1 MMVGPFRIAALST
14 DAFPGHEVAHHQ
26 PLNTLQALQGRG
38 HQVSM
43 TMGLRPD
50 HLGMTA
56 EALSAFYA
64 QTPSLHLEP
73 AGVRKGG
80 WHILN
85 QAALAWHLTGLP
97 IARAAD
103 IILTRKMEVV
113 IAAVARGLPVLYDH
127 YRPWPDQYPLLNPLL
142 RTVMRRSAYKGALL
156 HSDMA
161 AQGFARAGIA
171 EGKCHVVHNGFDAAP
186 FATVLTTG
194 SARAALG
201 LAPRSPVALY
211 AGRITATKGLDQILA
226 MAWRAPEVQFWL
238 VGAAGTETFVQEAQA
253 VPNVCL
259 FPWVAAETLPI
270 WLQAADVLLIPP
282 AAAPLVRHGGTV
294 LPAKTFPYLAAG
306 RPILAPDLPDTRGVL
321 VDGECARL
329 VPSDDPDT
337 AVAALRALLAHPE
350 LASRLGEQARKTAQR
365 FTWDARAQR
374 IEAIIARALAR
385 PDLSPNG
392 GVTP

>member
-1 MMVGPFRIAALST
+1 MKAGPFRIAALST

-26 PLNTLQALQGRG
+26 PVNTLCALQARG

-43 TMGLRPD
+43 AVGLRPD
-50 HLGMTA
+50 HRSMTA
-56 EALSAFYA
+56 EALSAIYTRSSA
-64 QTPSLHLEP
+64 LRLDP

-80 WHILN
+80 WHVLN
-85 QAALAWHLTGLP
+85 QVALAWRLTGLP
-97 IARAAD
+97 TARAAD
-103 IILTRKMEVV
+103 ILLTRKMEVV
-113 IAAVARGLPVLYDH
+113 IAAVGRGLPVLYDH

-142 RTVMRRSAYKGALL
+142 RAVMGRSAFKGALL
-156 HSDMA
+156 HSDLT
-161 AQGFARAGIA
+161 AQSFARARIA

-186 FATVLTTG
+186 FDAVLTTD

-238 VGAAGTETFVQEAQA
+238 VGAEGEGGFVQEARA

-259 FPWVAAETLPI
+259 FPWVAEEALPL

-282 AAAPLVRHGGTV
+282 ASAPLARHGGTV
-294 LPAKTFPYLAAG
+294 LPAKTFPYLASG
-306 RPILAPDLPDTRGVL
+306 RPILAPDLPDTRGML
-321 VDGECARL
+321 VDGETARL
-329 VPSDDPDT
+329 VPPDEPDA

-350 LASRLGEQARKTAQR
+350 HAALLGKQARAASQR

-374 IEAIIARALAR
+374 IEAIIAQALAC
-385 PDLSPNG
+385 PDPSPTE
-392 GVTP
+392 V